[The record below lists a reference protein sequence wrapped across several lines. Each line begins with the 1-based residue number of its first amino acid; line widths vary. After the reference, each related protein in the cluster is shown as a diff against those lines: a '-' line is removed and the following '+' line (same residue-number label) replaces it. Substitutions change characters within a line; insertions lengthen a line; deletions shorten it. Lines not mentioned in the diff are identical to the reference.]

1 MCCFLKFKKSHD
13 ELLCPFTNNFL
24 DESLWSDKCDYI
36 DLDSSNNLNS
46 NGLNLIICQLNVC
59 SLLSNQDGIRQL
71 LANLK
76 CKNSEVDIMILC
88 ETFLRDHTVHQVN
101 IPGYNLISNHQQH
114 GNGEG
119 AAILVHDG
127 IIHKRRR
134 DLDTFDEKIIESV
147 FIETISKSGKKIIM
161 GSI

>member
-1 MCCFLKFKKSHD
+1 M
-13 ELLCPFTNNFL
+13 
-24 DESLWSDKCDYI
+24 WSDKCDYI
-36 DLDSSNNLNS
+36 NLDSSNNLNP

-88 ETFLRDHTVHQVN
+88 ETYLRDHTVHQVS
-101 IPGYNLISNHQQH
+101 IPGYNLIFNHRQH
-114 GNGEG
+114 GNGG
-119 AAILVHDG
+119 GVAILVRNG
-127 IIHKRRR
+127 IIHKHRR

-147 FIETISKSGKKIIM
+147 FILTISKSGKK
-161 GSI
+161 